1 MQGII
6 QILIGTSV
14 LSIIHVAIPHHW
26 FPIIAISKSENW
38 LLRETLLVASIIGI
52 SHTVSTIAIGAVVGL
67 IGYKLSPAHEFV
79 TKVAA
84 PLILV
89 TLGLIYVFLGI
100 KKSRHHHHIRADM
113 VSKRSKVAII
123 TSLSAA
129 MFFTPCTEIEAYY
142 FTAGALLGWTGITI
156 VSIVYLIITVLGML
170 LLVYLGVKGI
180 ERVSSHFLE
189 HHEKQIAGIVLI
201 VLGIFSFFVEI

>member
-100 KKSRHHHHIRADM
+100 QTSRHHHHIRADM